1 SAENKVRVRVVHGNL
16 SGARNPVVMGHYEG
30 DTIVSAEAYMDR
42 QLSGRLREAQRLR
55 LYPGPL
61 NTVKLFLNDRD
72 LCAQG
77 AHPGAIIVG
86 LGTVGDLTS
95 GALASTFANAVTT
108 YALAR
113 VEEQRAL
120 HKLSPI
126 VGQDDA
132 RLNIGLTSLVIG
144 SGEAGL
150 SIADALQ
157 AMLRGV
163 RAADLHLKGST
174 SIPTSATPATG
185 SSNRSVSA
193 FIDSIDFIELW
204 ED

>member
-1 SAENKVRVRVVHGNL
+1 
-16 SGARNPVVMGHYEG
+16 
-30 DTIVSAEAYMDR
+30 
-42 QLSGRLREAQRLR
+42 
-55 LYPGPL
+55 
-61 NTVKLFLNDRD
+61 
-72 LCAQG
+72 
-77 AHPGAIIVG
+77 
-86 LGTVGDLTS
+86 S

-163 RAADLHLKGST
+163 REANLHLKGLT
-174 SIPTSATPATG
+174 SIQTSATPETG

-193 FIDSIDFIELW
+193 FIDSIDFVELW
-204 ED
+204 EDRAIRAAKALLRLGMSAEVRSAFAVGELIVEGRDGQRRVDFDEEPN